1 MDRVRLIMVNIG
13 VIVRVRKTN
22 LGDNEM
28 YAAVKRGLPNL
39 ANYTSLSLVL
49 ELGLELGL
57 GLGSRMDYR

>member
-39 ANYTSLSLVL
+39 ANYTSLSLVKDAR
-49 ELGLELGL
+49 GGVA
-57 GLGSRMDYR
+57 